1 MTGAAAAAPAA
12 RRWWALAGA
21 STGLFMLMLDSTAI
35 ALALPTIRVDL
46 GSSSSGIQW
55 VQNIY
60 LLALAALVVVLGRLG
75 DLLGRRLVFVAGLVV
90 FAGGSVISATAASTP
105 WLVAG
110 RAVQGVGGA
119 AMLALSLALATV
131 AFPAEQRGRA
141 IGIWAA
147 VSSLALAIGPFFG
160 GAVVSAASWR
170 WLFWLNLPLAVIAL
184 AIVVMAMS
192 ESRDL
197 SASRRLDLAGLVAV
211 AGGLTLVVLALVQGK
226 AWGWTS
232 PDTLGALAGGL
243 GLLVLFGWIERRVP
257 EPLVHFELFRSGPYL
272 GASAAAFTLVG
283 CYWSV
288 MFLLPQYIDLVLGFS
303 TLRSGALML
312 PVTVPMVLLSTL
324 AARAAARFGARL
336 VMTAGMACATAG
348 MVVITRV
355 DSPSAD
361 YGLIAPGLL
370 LFGIALGLVYAPMSA
385 AAMAALPADKAGIAS
400 GALAMTRCLA
410 GALLLAVAGAV
421 FQHVEVDE
429 RRAGASFDTAFAAG
443 LSDASWVLVAVLVAG
458 TLLTWL
464 LVRSAPRV
472 REPHHRRFHL

>member
-348 MVVITRV
+348 MVVVTRV